1 MTERIE
7 FIAKTVDEAVMNA
20 MKHFGTTRDKI
31 NVRIVEEGSKGLFG
45 FGAKDAK
52 IVASLKDLSE
62 IKPEKKEE
70 PKLAPKKEAPK
81 KETKKETAPAPAN
94 DDETESVPKPRKE
107 RVLTD
112 EAAAHGEKA
121 SVEFLSGLIEKMGI
135 DCTATAQREG
145 ECVKVVLR
153 GEGVGMLIGR
163 RGDTLD
169 SVQYLTN
176 LYVNKKRRGDDYCRI
191 IVDSETY
198 RAKRQETLIR
208 LANSMANKACKYH
221 KDMSLEPMTPY
232 ERRIIH
238 SALQN
243 VPNVKTRSVGEEP
256 NRRVIVM
263 YKK

>member
-7 FIAKTVDEAVMNA
+7 FVAKTVDEAVMNA
-20 MKHFGTTRDKI
+20 MKHFNATRDKI

-52 IVASLKDLSE
+52 IVVSLKDEAELAAAKAKAE
-62 IKPEKKEE
+62 AKPKAEPKPKPEKKAPVKAEKEETGEEE
-70 PKLAPKKEAPK
+70 PVKASREIKEL
-81 KETKKETAPAPAN
+81 
-94 DDETESVPKPRKE
+94 TE
-107 RVLTD
+107 
-112 EAAAHGEKA
+112 EAAAHGEVA
-121 SVEFLSGLIEKMGI
+121 AVEFMNGLIEKMGV
-135 DCTATAQREG
+135 DCTVTTERQPD
-145 ECVKVVLR
+145 CIKVIMH
-153 GEGVGMLIGR
+153 GEGVGALIGR
-163 RGDTLD
+163 RGETLD

-191 IVDSETY
+191 VVDSETY
-198 RAKRQETLIR
+198 RAKRQETLVR
-208 LANSMANKACKYH
+208 LANSMAAKAVKYR

-238 SALQN
+238 AALQN

-256 NRRVIVM
+256 NRRIVVM

>member
-7 FIAKTVDEAVMNA
+7 FVAKTVDEAVMNA
-20 MKHFGTTRDKI
+20 MKHFNTTRDRI
-31 NVRIVEEGSKGLFG
+31 SVRIVEEGSKGLFG

-52 IVASLKDLSE
+52 IVASLKDEADIPAPKPKAEPKPKKKAPVKEEKVEVVDEEPVKKPRE
-62 IKPEKKEE
+62 IKA
-70 PKLAPKKEAPK
+70 L
-81 KETKKETAPAPAN
+81 
-94 DDETESVPKPRKE
+94 TE
-107 RVLTD
+107 
-112 EAAAHGEKA
+112 EAAAYGEKA
-121 SVEFLSGLIEKMGI
+121 AVEFMTSLIEKMGV
-135 DCTATAQREG
+135 DCTVEAVRET
-145 ECVKVVLR
+145 ECIKIIMR
-153 GEGVGMLIGR
+153 GEGVGTLIGR
-163 RGDTLD
+163 RGETLD

-191 IVDSETY
+191 VIDSETY

-208 LANSMANKACKYH
+208 LANSMANKAVKYR

-256 NRRVIVM
+256 NRRIVVM
-263 YKK
+263 FKK

>member
-1 MTERIE
+1 MK
-7 FIAKTVDEAVMNA
+7 KTYRNMA
-20 MKHFGTTRDKI
+20 
-31 NVRIVEEGSKGLFG
+31 
-45 FGAKDAK
+45 
-52 IVASLKDLSE
+52 
-62 IKPEKKEE
+62 
-70 PKLAPKKEAPK
+70 LAA
-81 KETKKETAPAPAN
+81 AC
-94 DDETESVPKPRKE
+94 
-107 RVLTD
+107 VLTATGLWGCSTSVQIPD
-112 EAAAHGEKA
+112 TVKVQQGESSDNRITVSGMEEVKA
-121 SVEFLSGLIEKMGI
+121 VPDIAQIQYSVY
-135 DCTATAQREG
+135 TQAATAQ
-145 ECVKVVLR
+145 ECQEENAKNINQTLETLN
-153 GEGVGMLIGR
+153 GLGVEDKSIQTSDYGMNPIYDWTSGQQKIT
-163 RGDTLD
+163 GYQMTTSITVSDIPVENAGKIITDSVASGVNELD

>member
-7 FIAKTVDEAVMNA
+7 FTAKTVDEAVLNA
-20 MKHFGTTRDKI
+20 MKHFGVTRDRI
-31 NVRIVEEGSKGLFG
+31 SIRIVEEGAKGLFG

-52 IVASLKDLSE
+52 IVASLREVTEVKTSA
-62 IKPEKKEE
+62 PEK
-70 PKLAPKKEAPK
+70 PKEAPK
-81 KETKKETAPAPAN
+81 KEAKTEKKEEEPAA
-94 DDETESVPKPRKE
+94 EEKPHKE
-107 RVLTD
+107 RILTD
-112 EAAAHGEKA
+112 EAAAHGESA
-121 SVEFLSGLIEKMGI
+121 SLEFVNGLIEKMGI
-135 DCTATAQREG
+135 DCTATTQREQD
-145 ECVKVVLR
+145 CVKVVLH
-153 GEGVGMLIGR
+153 GDGVGMLIGR
-163 RGDTLD
+163 RGETLD

-208 LANSMANKACKYH
+208 LANSMANKACKYRR
-221 KDMSLEPMTPY
+221 DMSLEPMTPY